1 MDQKISN
8 ALQQCIVHFNIDK
21 PDQAGQLAKDLGAV
35 FESQSPFLEKVSQLD
50 ALIDDSPEYEEL
62 REILFDLLML
72 NFFVTDVSR
81 LESDYLESDEWA
93 GIEDQTIERGT
104 ELLNLLLYLSEC
116 ADEDID
122 PDLEDFLR
130 EFLLVDEDEFQD
142 EHHIYEPIIS
152 RQILVESSY
161 EEIGSAARSLPS
173 DQELAELFYA
183 MMAFFFEPVPGTE
196 DLREFEQHAANP
208 DFDRSL
214 YQLIVNFK

>member
-35 FESQSPFLEKVSQLD
+35 FESQSPFLVKVSQLD

-161 EEIGSAARSLPS
+161 EEIGSAAHSLPS
-173 DQELAELFYA
+173 DQE
-183 MMAFFFEPVPGTE
+183 
-196 DLREFEQHAANP
+196 
-208 DFDRSL
+208 
-214 YQLIVNFK
+214 

>member
-1 MDQKISN
+1 MDQKVSN
-8 ALQQCIVHFNIDK
+8 ALQQCIVHFSIDK
-21 PDQAGQLAKDLGAV
+21 PDQAGKLAKDLGAV

-81 LESDYLESDEWA
+81 LESDYLESEEWA

-183 MMAFFFEPVPGTE
+183 IMAFFFEPVPGTE
-196 DLREFEQHAANP
+196 DLREFEQHAPNP